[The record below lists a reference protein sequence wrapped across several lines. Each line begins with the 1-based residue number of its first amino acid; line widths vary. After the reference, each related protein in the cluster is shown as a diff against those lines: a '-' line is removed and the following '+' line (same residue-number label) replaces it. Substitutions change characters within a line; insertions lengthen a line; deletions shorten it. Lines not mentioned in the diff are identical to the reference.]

1 MESTER
7 KREETERS
15 QHSHPGR
22 AAGCWCQ
29 RHHGRRP
36 ALATLSPR
44 RRGDVCDTATREG
57 YEGGARWWVLHPE
70 GASGREQTHLKG

>member
-1 MESTER
+1 MERTER

-29 RHHGRRP
+29 RHHGLRP
-36 ALATLSPR
+36 ALPTLSPWR
-44 RRGDVCDTATREG
+44 R
-57 YEGGARWWVLHPE
+57 L
-70 GASGREQTHLKG
+70 